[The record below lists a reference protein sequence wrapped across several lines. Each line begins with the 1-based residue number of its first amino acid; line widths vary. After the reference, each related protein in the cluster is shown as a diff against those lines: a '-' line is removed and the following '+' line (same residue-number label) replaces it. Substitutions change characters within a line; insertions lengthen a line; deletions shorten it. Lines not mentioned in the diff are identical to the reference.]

1 MWQVCGVVKLTY
13 FSNDRNCIPNWFP
26 KVKTMSYICSVFV
39 GTGGSISLTGA
50 AIRIVLAS
58 LSGTTHSSKP
68 ANHTGICIP
77 IIDRA
82 LQMIVMKRDVSH
94 TQA

>member
-1 MWQVCGVVKLTY
+1 
-13 FSNDRNCIPNWFP
+13 
-26 KVKTMSYICSVFV
+26 MSYICSVFV

-50 AIRIVLAS
+50 ATRIVLAS

-82 LQMIVMKRDVSH
+82 LQMIVMKRDMSH
-94 TQA
+94 TQAQCGKHRTYGKRYELVTSVQLTLQK